1 MRPIFAILALALSAI
16 TQAQGAPFPAAE
28 QVAILKAAGAASLGN
43 QWTLCREDSDPAPA
57 SIESV
62 GDLNGDGRPEALI
75 NQDSTF
81 CYGATGSGF
90 QLMTKQASGQWSKV
104 PGAGGQ
110 GIATFLKTKGTAGW
124 PDLEIGGPGFCFPVW
139 RFDGKAYALN
149 RKEYEGKACQ

>member
-1 MRPIFAILALALSAI
+1 M
-16 TQAQGAPFPAAE
+16 
-28 QVAILKAAGAASLGN
+28 
-43 QWTLCREDSDPAPA
+43 PA
-57 SIESV
+57 SVESI
-62 GDLNGDGRPEALI
+62 GDLNGDGQPEALV

-90 QLMTKQASGQWSKV
+90 QLMTKPASGQWAKV

-139 RFDGKAYALN
+139 RFDGKAYVLN
-149 RKEYEGKACQ
+149 RQEYEGKACK